1 MPTIF
6 LRVFPKGL
14 NGSILNKAFTN
25 WKGFIFGE
33 LIIFAAHYERK
44 KGHFYCIVDYRRR
57 PGPEDL
63 DKNAYAPESYLGRI
77 LSLAC
82 FSI

>member
-6 LRVFPKGL
+6 LRGFPSGL
-14 NGSILNKAFTN
+14 SGFILNKAFTN
-25 WKGFIFGE
+25 WKGFIFSE

-44 KGHFYCIVDYRRR
+44 KDHIYCIVDYRRR

-63 DKNAYAPESYLGRI
+63 DKNAYAPESYLGGI
-77 LSLAC
+77 LPLAG